1 MVIPSCLFAS
11 ISPTLCYVLVM
22 NGSSWSHARSPEV
35 EKHDGCDDCLS
46 DRKFA
51 SLDSNPLSPCKSKNK
66 GQENLAVCGC
76 FTASGAALTVFQ
88 TAHNWCF
95 FKKKQKTENQSH
107 NFSPGPSQLLSRHQ
121 PRAGGQRQ
129 KRPLTKRRM
138 NSRHVRSS
146 QNSHAIHA
154 MKCHLFSSASFRG
167 SFLDGDLSR
176 AVTYAHRRRSVADI
190 HESFWKKC
198 PTNSAASHSN
208 LAEWDSLS
216 IIAAILCY
224 TLCTFFR
231 SCISFFFLISSHTRG
246 SKQKD
251 LLFFHPLSGSVIEI
265 SEALSTFLPP
275 SRLGDSVMFKSAT
288 RGPPPA
294 QTTSKAS
301 IM

>member
-1 MVIPSCLFAS
+1 
-11 ISPTLCYVLVM
+11 M
-22 NGSSWSHARSPEV
+22 NGSLWSHARSPEV

-95 FKKKQKTENQSH
+95 FFLKNWCFKNQSR
-107 NFSPGPSQLLSRHQ
+107 P
-121 PRAGGQRQ
+121 Q

-154 MKCHLFSSASFRG
+154 TKCHLFSSASFRG
-167 SFLDGDLSR
+167 GFLDGDLSR

-231 SCISFFFLISSHTRG
+231 SCISFFF
-246 SKQKD
+246 
-251 LLFFHPLSGSVIEI
+251 
-265 SEALSTFLPP
+265 
-275 SRLGDSVMFKSAT
+275 
-288 RGPPPA
+288 
-294 QTTSKAS
+294 
-301 IM
+301 